1 VFGTALAKVEGVQVL
16 MDPFNTGTSPRDD
29 DIMIIG
35 SASSGLSNEDLDIIV
50 VSLASQTSQTGPY
63 RWEP

>member
-1 VFGTALAKVEGVQVL
+1 VTVESVQIH

-35 SASSGLSNEDLDIIV
+35 SASSGLSNEDIDIIV
-50 VSLASQTSQTGPY
+50 VSLASQTSQTAPY

>member
-1 VFGTALAKVEGVQVL
+1 

-35 SASSGLSNEDLDIIV
+35 SASSGLSNEDIDIIV
-50 VSLASQTSQTGPY
+50 VSLASQTSQTAPY